1 MPGAR
6 FVELPGEIH
15 HPAFSDRDAAL
26 QVIQEFLTGARPP
39 LESGRVLLTVLFTD
53 IVGSTELAAKMG
65 NRAWNELLGA
75 HNARVR
81 AELDRHQGNEIDTAG
96 DGFFATFDGPARALR
111 CAKAAVEAVRP
122 LGLDLRAGVHTG
134 EVETI
139 AEKVRGI
146 AVIIGARIAAQAG
159 PSEVLVS
166 RTVIDLVGGSGLR
179 FEDAGEH
186 ELKGVPERW
195 RLYRVIS
202 G

>member
-1 MPGAR
+1 
-6 FVELPGEIH
+6 
-15 HPAFSDRDAAL
+15 
-26 QVIQEFLTGARPP
+26 
-39 LESGRVLLTVLFTD
+39 
-53 IVGSTELAAKMG
+53 
-65 NRAWNELLGA
+65 
-75 HNARVR
+75 VR
-81 AELDRHQGNEIDTAG
+81 AELDRHQGNGIDTAG
-96 DGFFATFDGPARALR
+96 DGFFATFERPARAVR

-146 AVIIGARIAAQAG
+146 ASSLARG
-159 PSEVLVS
+159 SRLRPGRRKSSSL